1 MPMMDKHEIV
11 RVLRNAGLPE
21 VADEAA
27 RSLPEEV
34 DLERVA
40 EFAARYGITKDR
52 LISWMGGSP

>member
-1 MPMMDKHEIV
+1 MSKHEIV

-21 VADEAA
+21 VAEEAE

-40 EFAARYGITKDR
+40 EFGARYGITRDK